1 MKEACAVDIKWQ
13 HWRTPWQL
21 IRTSAS
27 PSNNT
32 NHIER
37 AEWKLLLNFP
47 HPINCCRHNTRWISC
62 RAWWTADKQLRK
74 RRNSIDRR
82 TFLLLLLQR
91 IPVAVSAGVSAAA
104 GVCTEG
110 KGGGTSIDMVV
121 AENEK
126 NARWWWLAEKS
137 YTFLCRT
144 LIQKKRT
151 FGKKPCQNSTSGTC
165 VCGNMRHFCSID
177 TSRPYSSDSG
187 RVAFSPE
194 LRVGTGSDNFFTF
207 RT

>member
-91 IPVAVSAGVSAAA
+91 IPVAVSAGVAAAA

-144 LIQKKRT
+144 LIQKKELLAKNHVRIRLPARAYAAIWGT
-151 FGKKPCQNSTSGTC
+151 FAVLT
-165 VCGNMRHFCSID
+165 RHAPIPQIVVGLP
-177 TSRPYSSDSG
+177 SRRNY
-187 RVAFSPE
+187 A
-194 LRVGTGSDNFFTF
+194 
-207 RT
+207 